1 MKKIKD
7 LEDFGEKMDEAATP
21 EKAKMRFEISTN
33 LRKVTKI
40 QKALIDVQ
48 QLLTEMSD
56 EIIALNLTYSN
67 LDSDSKNI
75 LVNMKYNIDNML
87 LSIKGEHK
95 EGTLTG
101 MADNSQRLQRNLE
114 RLKHGFIKKTNKG

>member
-7 LEDFGEKMDEAATP
+7 LEDFGKRVDEAATP

-33 LRKVTKI
+33 LRKVTRI

-48 QLLTEMSD
+48 QYLTEMSD

-67 LDSDSKNI
+67 LDNDSKTI
-75 LVNMKYNIDNML
+75 LNNMKFNIDNML
-87 LSIKGEHK
+87 LSLKGVHK
-95 EGTLTG
+95 QGSLTG
-101 MADNSQRLQRNLE
+101 MVDNSERLQRNLE
-114 RLKHGFIKKTNKG
+114 RLKHGFIKKTNR